1 MDSMI
6 ENLEKWFDSLSE
18 EELLKSWRKSTDGMS
33 DTSQF
38 EDFFNEIPCE
48 FECKIQETQEK

>member
-33 DTSQF
+33 DTS
-38 EDFFNEIPCE
+38 
-48 FECKIQETQEK
+48 